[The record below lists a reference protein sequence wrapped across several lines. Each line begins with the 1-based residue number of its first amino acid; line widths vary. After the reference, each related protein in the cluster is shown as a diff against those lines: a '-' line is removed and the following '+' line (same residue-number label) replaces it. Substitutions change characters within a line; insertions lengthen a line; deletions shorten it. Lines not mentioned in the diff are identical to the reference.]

1 MFQVE
6 SRIGKINTDREEM
19 YALISD
25 FTNIPRLIPEEKRHG
40 ITAEKESL
48 TFTLPETGEMTMRIE
63 KKDPPEMIKYA
74 GVFKEQTFFLY
85 VQFKSP
91 SPGDTRFKI
100 TLRADIPSM
109 IGWTL
114 KGKMQ
119 TMLDELVGQIEKIY
133 P

>member
-6 SRIGKINTDREEM
+6 SRIGKMTANREEL

-25 FTNIPRLIPEEKRHG
+25 FTNIPQLLPEDKRKG
-40 ITAEKESL
+40 ITAERESL
-48 TFTLPETGEMTMRIE
+48 TFSLPETGEMTMRIE
-63 KKDPPEMIKYA
+63 KKEPPDMIKYA
-74 GVFKEQTFFLY
+74 GAFKEQTFYLY
-85 VQFKSP
+85 IQFKSP
-91 SPGDTRFKI
+91 APGDTRFKI

-114 KGKMQ
+114 KGKMK